1 MATIKDKGITTEA
14 TCAQERLAIN
24 DTFDVLGGKWR
35 LRILRY
41 LNGRLEENNTFKKI
55 QREIENISAKMLT
68 KELQE
73 LELNGLLSRTPQ
85 DTRPITV
92 SYAIT
97 EYGKTVLPLTESIAQ
112 WGLDHRMK
120 IKEETKS

>member
-1 MATIKDKGITTEA
+1 MAVINDKGISTEA
-14 TCAQERLAIN
+14 TCEQERLAIL
-24 DTFDVLGGKWR
+24 DTFEVLGGKWR
-35 LRILRY
+35 LRIMRY
-41 LNGRLEENNTFKKI
+41 LNGRIDELNTFKKI

-68 KELQE
+68 KELQD
-73 LELNGLLSRTPQ
+73 LELNGLVSRTPME
-85 DTRPITV
+85 TRPIRV

-97 EYGKTVLPLTESIAQ
+97 EYGKSVLPLTESIAQ

>member
-55 QREIENISAKMLT
+55 QREIESISAKMLT

>member
-14 TCAQERLAIN
+14 TCAQERLAIH

-35 LRILRY
+35 LRILRH

>member
-1 MATIKDKGITTEA
+1 M
-14 TCAQERLAIN
+14 
-24 DTFDVLGGKWR
+24 
-35 LRILRY
+35 RY
-41 LNGRLEENNTFKKI
+41 LDGHREENNTFKKV

-73 LELNGLLSRTPQ
+73 LELNGLVSRTPQ

-92 SYAIT
+92 RYAIT

-112 WGLDHRMK
+112 WGLDHRSK